1 MVILRRLIKDSETS
15 DQNLSSASSSD
26 HELDQSSTS
35 MIEPPDL
42 GSPPGLKYGFLP
54 ADVIDGLNDKDAWKV
69 RATAVEN
76 FFSIVQTYF
85 KTSKTM

>member
-1 MVILRRLIKDSETS
+1 
-15 DQNLSSASSSD
+15 
-26 HELDQSSTS
+26 
-35 MIEPPDL
+35 MIDPPDL

-76 FFSIVQTYF
+76 FFVNRSKIV
-85 KTSKTM
+85 KRGS